1 MYGTLVNIVQSL
13 FTAYWYVLLATAI
26 ISWIPELADTAV
38 GRILHRVSEPYLRL
52 YRRWVPSLRL
62 GQIELDLSYI
72 VAIIVFFLVQS
83 LIIRVLYGLLRS
95 INP

>member
-26 ISWIPELADTAV
+26 ISWIPELSDTTV
-38 GRILHRVSEPYLRL
+38 GRLLHRVSEPYLRL
-52 YRRWVPSLRL
+52 FRRWVPSLRL

-72 VAIIVFFLVQS
+72 VAVIVFFLVQS
-83 LIIRVLYGLLRS
+83 EIVKVMYGLLGS

>member
-13 FTAYWYVLLATAI
+13 FTAYWYVLLATAV
-26 ISWIPELADTAV
+26 ISWIPELSDTTV
-38 GRILHRVSEPYLRL
+38 GRLLHRVSEPYLRL
-52 YRRWVPSLRL
+52 FRRWVPSLRL

-72 VAIIVFFLVQS
+72 VAVIVFFLVQS
-83 LIIRVLYGLLRS
+83 EIDNVMYGLLRS